1 MKLLMIHSDGFAF
14 QTGNKVPGATAEQV
28 PKDEHSFKL
37 EGRVLVVFT
46 TVEKKDEEN
55 PLKIVELAAEDIE
68 KLAQELGETRIVVYP
83 YAHLSP
89 SLAHSKIAIQVL
101 NDMKQNLAER
111 GLETYKAPFG
121 WYKSFELNCLGHNR
135 AESSRSIEVEA
146 GAKKEEAKKEEK
158 PKRRDEEVS
167 KFYILKE
174 DGDLIPYQEFD
185 YTDYQNLKLFM
196 DYEVSGTRL
205 VTELPPHTQL
215 MKRLELV
222 DYEPRADSGHLRWYP
237 KGELIR
243 EILIKYIYD
252 KVTDLGAM
260 PIETPVMYNT
270 DHPIIQEHLKK
281 WAERQYLVSS
291 GERTLFL
298 RFASDFGQFFLL
310 SDQYIPYK
318 NLPMRVYELTKYSF
332 RNEKSGEVV
341 GLKRLRAFT
350 MPDLHTLCANV
361 DQAVEEFNNQFDLCC
376 QVMKD
381 AEIDYEIAF
390 RVVKEFWDER
400 KEWILSLVNKIGKPA
415 LIEIFPTR
423 TAYWIMKF
431 EFNFVDYLG
440 KAAALPTVQVDV
452 DMARQYNINYIDE
465 NGEKQHPVILHC
477 SPSGALERVLYA
489 ILEKAYMLNQRE
501 KIPPSFPFWLSP
513 IQARVITV
521 SDQHL
526 EYAKT
531 IFEALEKETIRV
543 DLDDRNETVGKKIR
557 DAEMNWIP
565 LVIVIGDQEVNTNT
579 LTVRIRKTGAK
590 GTNMSLEELIE
601 QINQELKPNIRLPL
615 PKPFR
620 LVSGYPKFT

>member
-14 QTGNKVPGATAEQV
+14 KTGNKVPGATAEEV
-28 PKDEHSFKL
+28 PEEEHSFKL
-37 EGRVLVVFT
+37 EGHVLVIFT
-46 TVEKKDEEN
+46 TVEKKDEDN
-55 PLKIVELAAEDIE
+55 PSKIVELAAEDIE
-68 KLAQELGETRIVVYP
+68 KLAHELGETRIVVYP

-89 SLAHSKIAIQVL
+89 SLAHSKTAIKIL
-101 NDMKQNLAER
+101 NEMKEALAQR

-146 GAKKEEAKKEEK
+146 AAAKEEKKEEK
-158 PKRRDEEVS
+158 PKRREEEVS
-167 KFYILKE
+167 KFYILKL
-174 DGDLIPYQEFD
+174 DGELIPYKDFD
-185 YTDYQNLKLFM
+185 YTEYQILKLFM
-196 DYEVSGTRL
+196 DYEVSGSRQ
-205 VTELPPHTQL
+205 VTVLPPHTTL

-237 KGELIR
+237 KGELFR

-252 KVTDLGAM
+252 KVTAIGAM

-291 GERTLFL
+291 GEKTLFL

-318 NLPMRVYELTKYSF
+318 NLPMRIYELTKYSF

-361 DQAVEEFNNQFDLCC
+361 DQAVEEFNTQFNLCC

-400 KEWILSLVNKIGKPA
+400 KEWILSLINKIGKPA
-415 LIEIFPTR
+415 LIEILPTR

-431 EFNFVDYLG
+431 EFNFVDFLG

-452 DMARQYNINYIDE
+452 DMGRQYNINYIDE
-465 NGEKQHPVILHC
+465 NGEKKHPVILHC

-501 KIPPSFPFWLSP
+501 KIPPSFPFWLAP
-513 IQARVITV
+513 IQARILTV
-521 SDQHL
+521 SDKHL
-526 EYAKT
+526 DYANT
-531 IFEALEKETIRV
+531 VLEALEKENIRI
-543 DLDDRNETVGKKIR
+543 DLDDRSETVGKKIR
-557 DAEMNWIP
+557 EAEMNWVP
-565 LVIVIGDQEVNTNT
+565 FVIVIGDQELETKK
-579 LTVRIRKTGAK
+579 LTVRIRKTGEK
-590 GTNMSLEELIE
+590 DVKLTLEELIE
-601 QINQELKPNIRLPL
+601 KLNQELIPNIRLLL

-620 LVSGYPKFT
+620 LVSTSPKFT